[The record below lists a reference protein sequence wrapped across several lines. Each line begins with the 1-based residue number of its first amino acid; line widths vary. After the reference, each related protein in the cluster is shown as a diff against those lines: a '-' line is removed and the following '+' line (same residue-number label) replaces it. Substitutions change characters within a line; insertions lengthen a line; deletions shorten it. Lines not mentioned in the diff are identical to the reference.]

1 MKTTLAKLCINAN
14 IALEKLKFMELN
26 MKFLALA
33 SVLAFSTFAAA
44 TETAPAKAPA
54 KAKTAKMDHKAHDCA
69 AVEAACTT
77 ANTPAA
83 ECIAKLAKGEKM
95 EGVTVTQAE
104 AKACMPKASK

>member
-1 MKTTLAKLCINAN
+1 LDINAN
-14 IALEKLKFMELN
+14 IALEKLKFMEFN

-54 KAKTAKMDHKAHDCA
+54 KAKTAKMDHKAPADCA
-69 AVEAACTT
+69 AVEAACAT